1 MEHPIFKINDRIDR
15 SALAAEF
22 GRVGRV
28 QVQNALAQ
36 ETASAL
42 AEMLEHRT
50 DWGVAWQ
57 AGLQGPHYQDAAAV
71 KRQLPD
77 SLGTIQSATFGALRG
92 ADYGFQFGSY
102 PMLKAYLE
110 RWNPDGIQDYVFEH
124 INDVPFMDLVRQV
137 TGMPDLKKA
146 DAQATLYGPNHFLAQ
161 HDDSHVGQGWRVAY
175 VLNLCPL
182 EWRPDWGGYLN
193 FFNDE
198 GDIVAGWRPRFNTLN
213 LFRVPQLHNVSFVP
227 PFAPIA
233 RFAITGWFGTGS
245 GRCESF

>member
-15 SALAAEF
+15 IALAAEF
-22 GRVGRV
+22 ARVGRV
-28 QVQNALAQ
+28 QVPNALAEQ
-36 ETASAL
+36 TASEL
-42 AEMLEHRT
+42 TLMLQHQT
-50 DWGVAWQ
+50 NWGVAWQ
-57 AGLQGPHYQDAAAV
+57 AGPQGPHYQDAAGV
-71 KRQLPD
+71 KAQLPD
-77 SLGTIQSATFGALRG
+77 DLGTIQSATFRALRG
-92 ADYGFQFGSY
+92 TDYGFQFGSY

-110 RWNPDGIQDYVFEH
+110 RWNSDGIHDYVFEH
-124 INDVPFMDLVRQV
+124 INDVPFMDLIRQV

-146 DAQATLYGPNHFLAQ
+146 DAQATLYAPNHFLAQ

-175 VLNLCPL
+175 VLNLCPV

-233 RFAITGWFGTGS
+233 RFAITGWF
-245 GRCESF
+245 RDR